1 MVKSHIPIENFLANL
16 SMFGQLDES
25 AIERLAAGTTEVD
38 APRETLIFR
47 RGDPCTGLYL
57 LVFGQAKLSLETNRG
72 DEKVVELIGPGMS
85 FGEAA
90 MFLEKPYLVTAETL
104 TDSKL
109 LHVVKDVVLNEVRGN
124 PDFSQRVIEVISRHL
139 YQGIVDLESYTLHS
153 GTERVVDFL
162 LNHEL
167 HTRFNGELRLTLPAK
182 KGIIASRLN
191 LTHEHFSRI
200 LHDLMSERLIEVDG
214 RQVCISDIGRLREY
228 CAG

>member
-1 MVKSHIPIENFLANL
+1 MVKSHIPIENFLTNL
-16 SMFGQLDES
+16 SMFGQLDKA
-25 AIERLAAGTTEVD
+25 AIERLTEGTTEVD

-57 LVFGQAKLSLETNRG
+57 LVFGQAKLSLETTRG
-72 DEKVVELIGPGMS
+72 DEKVVDLIGPGMS

-90 MFLEKPYLVTAETL
+90 MFLEKPYLVTAQTL
-104 TDSKL
+104 ADSKL
-109 LHVVKDVVLNEVRGN
+109 LHVAKDVVLNEVREN
-124 PDFSQRVIEVISRHL
+124 PDFSERVIEVICRHL
-139 YQGIVDLESYTLHS
+139 YQGTVDLESYTLRS

-167 HTRFNGELRLTLPAK
+167 HTRFNGALRVTLPAK

-200 LHDLMSERLIEVDG
+200 LHELMNKRLIEVDG

-228 CAG
+228 CTG

>member
-1 MVKSHIPIENFLANL
+1 MTKPPIPIENFLANL
-16 SMFGQLDES
+16 SMFGQLDKA
-25 AIERLAAGTTEVD
+25 AIERLTAGTTEVD
-38 APRETLIFR
+38 APRETVIFR
-47 RGDPCTGLYL
+47 RGDPCTGFYA
-57 LVFGQAKLSLETNRG
+57 LVFGQAKLSLETDRG
-72 DEKVVELIGPGMS
+72 DEKVVDLIGPGMS

-90 MFLEKPYLVTAETL
+90 MFLDKPYLVTAQAIA
-104 TDSKL
+104 DSKL
-109 LHVVKDVVLNEVRGN
+109 LHMAKDVVLNEVRGN

-139 YQGIVDLESYTLHS
+139 YQGIVDLESYTLRS

-167 HTRFNGELRLTLPAK
+167 HTRFNGALRVTLPAK

-200 LHDLMSERLIEVDG
+200 LHELMNKRLIEVDG

>member
-1 MVKSHIPIENFLANL
+1 
-16 SMFGQLDES
+16 
-25 AIERLAAGTTEVD
+25 
-38 APRETLIFR
+38 
-47 RGDPCTGLYL
+47 
-57 LVFGQAKLSLETNRG
+57 
-72 DEKVVELIGPGMS
+72 MS

-90 MFLEKPYLVTAETL
+90 MFLDKPYLVTAQTL
-104 TDSKL
+104 ADSKL
-109 LHVVKDVVLNEVRGN
+109 LHVAKDVVLNEVREN
-124 PDFSQRVIEVISRHL
+124 PDFSRRVIEVISRHL

-167 HTRFNGELRLTLPAK
+167 HTRFNGALRLTLPAK

-200 LHDLMSERLIEVDG
+200 LHELMNERLIEVDG
-214 RQVCISDIGRLREY
+214 RQVRISDIGRLREY